1 MLLLDEKQS
10 RPHLEYLSP
19 EKYLSFFEASYN
31 YLNDSN
37 VKKIQKLEKTIQKLE
52 NEIEGLQCT
61 QEKRKKKSDEKIEE
75 MIGLLQSAQIEIDFL
90 RVQLSFLTP
99 APHLHKFEMRTS
111 IRHPEQAYMS
121 RSNASYG
128 DDGKLDLEQW
138 SEMYDNNHALREV
151 KALRRKIDS
160 MHELFT

>member
-1 MLLLDEKQS
+1 
-10 RPHLEYLSP
+10 
-19 EKYLSFFEASYN
+19 
-31 YLNDSN
+31 LNDSN
-37 VKKIQKLEKTIQKLE
+37 VKTIQKLE
-52 NEIEGLQCT
+52 NEIECLQRN
-61 QEKRKKKSDEKIEE
+61 QKIEKIDFKNAFIRRKKKSDEKIEE

-99 APHLHKFEMRTS
+99 VPHFHKFEMRTS
-111 IRHPEQAYMS
+111 IHHPEQAYMS
-121 RSNASYG
+121 RNNASYG
-128 DDGKLDLEQW
+128 ANGKLDLEQW